1 MSFLRLPAVGREA
14 GIQYL
19 KKNNYHKES
28 LNWGINKTG
37 VITLTG
43 RLKTNIGGEKFI
55 VQKEKIQ
62 NTQLNLKNLH
72 SDSTST

>member
-1 MSFLRLPAVGREA
+1 MKGGEKLFADKLLVVFYILASEFWL
-14 GIQYL
+14 
-19 KKNNYHKES
+19 
-28 LNWGINKTG
+28 LNSKS
-37 VITLTG
+37 G

-62 NTQLNLKNLH
+62 STQLNLKNLH